1 MKRVIILTAGTLV
14 SAAFVRKLNEAGF
27 DAEVIADAEI
37 VRTARDEPHALD
49 VDKLARLS
57 QGPTWLHTAKLN
69 KVRQEQD
76 FDYHDERRGDPQRDV
91 AMLRREMLARERS
104 SRHMLKKGK
113 GRR

>member
-1 MKRVIILTAGTLV
+1 MKRVVILTAGTVV
-14 SAAFVRKLNEAGF
+14 SAAFLRKLNEAGF

-37 VRTARDEPHALD
+37 VRTAREDPAMLD
-49 VDKLARLS
+49 VDTLVRESMRFERTKPIPVEAF
-57 QGPTWLHTAKLN
+57 
-69 KVRQEQD
+69 KVRAE
-76 FDYHDERRGDPQRDV
+76 DYDDRRGDPQRDV